1 MTATVC
7 TAEDTHSE
15 SGFLTDYSQLSQDD
29 PLKSADWLYINKN
42 VVSCQVS
49 IVIASEAKQSL
60 ATGSQVGV
68 IQEIAT
74 AFGLAND
81 ESMCVIANL
90 TGQ

>member
-42 VVSCQVS
+42 VVFGAYDKIILKHVS
-49 IVIASEAKQSL
+49 FFLKPDAEYNGIQADEMMDDYTAKSL
-60 ATGSQVGV
+60 S
-68 IQEIAT
+68 
-74 AFGLAND
+74 
-81 ESMCVIANL
+81 
-90 TGQ
+90 